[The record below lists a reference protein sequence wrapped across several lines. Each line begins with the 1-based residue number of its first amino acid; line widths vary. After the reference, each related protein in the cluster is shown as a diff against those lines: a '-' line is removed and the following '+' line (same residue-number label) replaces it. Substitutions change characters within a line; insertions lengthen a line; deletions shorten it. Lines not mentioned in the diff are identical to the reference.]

1 MYKKIFIPL
10 DNSKY
15 SNYCEDLGVS
25 LATQLGSE
33 IIGGHVYAAMLH
45 HKRFREME
53 SGLPKRYQKENEL
66 KKQREFHNTLIGKG
80 LRMISDS
87 YLDSLGKKCQE
98 SKVSFARNIL
108 EGKNYLEL
116 VKDIKN
122 KDYDLVIIGA
132 LGLGEVNGNLIG
144 SVCERVVRRINTDV
158 LVVRNDKPLEG
169 KVIVAIDG
177 SEQSFSGMKIAGFLA
192 KTYGMNI
199 EAISAFDHHYHLV
212 AFAGIANVL
221 SGEMGDVFK
230 SDEQE
235 KLHEDVID
243 KGLEKIY
250 QDHLNNAARIAKH
263 RGIDIKTTILEG
275 KPYDQILKHTERE
288 DPALLILGRTGI
300 HSVNGLDMGSATEN
314 IIRMAKCNVL
324 ITNSPENAKTNFF
337 HPVKDKISEKTN
349 YAVEKVS
356 KDDSSISRKNGRQYS
371 EKKEELIWAE
381 EAKTRISKVP
391 FFVKKMVV
399 KQIEDYARTVG
410 VKEITSKIIDKA
422 KTKWEDSM
430 TPSKCTELDTL
441 QK

>member
-1 MYKKIFIPL
+1 MGISIAK
-10 DNSKY
+10 KY
-15 SNYCEDLGVS
+15 S
-25 LATQLGSE
+25 SE
-33 IIGGHVYAAMLH
+33 LIGGHVYAANLH

-53 SGLPKRYQKENEL
+53 SGLPEKYREENEL

-80 LRMISDS
+80 LRMISGS
-87 YLDSLGKKCQE
+87 YLDNLEKKSKE
-98 SKVSFARNIL
+98 SKVPFKRNIM

-132 LGLGEVNGNLIG
+132 LGLGEVKGNLIG

-158 LVVRNDKPLEG
+158 LVVKNDKPLEG
-169 KVIVAIDG
+169 RVIVAVDG
-177 SEQSFSGMKIAGFLA
+177 SEQSFGGVKIAGLLA

-199 EAISAFDHHYHLV
+199 EAISAFDHQYHLV

-221 SGEMGDVFK
+221 SEEMGEVFK

-250 QDHLNNAARIAKH
+250 QDHLEKAAKITRN
-263 RGIDIKTTILEG
+263 RGIDIKTTILQG

-288 DPALLILGRTGI
+288 NPALLILGRTGI

-337 HPVKDKISEKTN
+337 LPIEEKISEKTN
-349 YAVEKVS
+349 QAAEKVD
-356 KDDSSISRKNGRQYS
+356 KDNSFISRENDEPYS

-381 EAKTRISKVP
+381 EAKARISKVP

-399 KQIEDYARTVG
+399 KQIEDYARTIG
-410 VKEITSKIIDKA
+410 VKEITSKIIKEAKA
-422 KTKWEDSM
+422 KWEDSM
-430 TPSKCTELDTL
+430 SFSECIELNTL